1 MRIITLSISRKLLSP
16 KFANLTMIYFVR
28 AIGYSC
34 FCWAMSYLSPLSTH
48 WVESFASR
56 WHGSLCRMGHSKR
69 QKGYFETAMPIKT
82 TLNIYFWPQILGS
95 TLESVPKRIELKYQ
109 RILKYNSTVGT
120 GVLCHL
126 KIISVSERRY
136 SRFSTLNLFP
146 TLKPFLSFC
155 DFPFRVSDEVTF
167 SPMSRCIVSL

>member
-28 AIGYSC
+28 AIAVFVGQWVIC
-34 FCWAMSYLSPLSTH
+34 LHSPPIEWSHLPAGDTY
-48 WVESFASR
+48 
-56 WHGSLCRMGHSKR
+56 GSLCRMGHSKR